1 MNGYNP
7 MLDYQRN
14 RLLAQ
19 QAAIQAELNN
29 LNQLSQMNP
38 QQAPQNPL
46 QTQYFA
52 KEVGGFDET
61 KRIIP
66 NPSEIYIF
74 LDSANGKIYL
84 KQMNSETG
92 KSDYLFYNLDTSEKN
107 IQKDPLA
114 LIDERLTNIEKA
126 IGDMRN
132 ESVSGNEQIQAVQP
146 EPCGNSDGRLHSKP
160 VRPDETAEPAE
171 VRAGE
176 TDVKRKERKPAP

>member
-29 LNQLSQMNP
+29 LNQFSQMNP

-114 LIDERLTNIEKA
+114 LIDERLSKIESQ
-126 IGDMRN
+126 IGGLY

-160 VRPDETAEPAE
+160 VRADETAEPAE